1 MSSVQ
6 TVTVDID
13 LFLNFVTERESL
25 RLRKESGEP
34 APWTEDATLA
44 RYRFCN
50 IRRKDDRV
58 TRWLLREYYAK
69 LPPDADY
76 WFAAAIAR
84 HLNWPPVLKALLQD
98 KMISQKIDYKLINAS
113 ISGETSLGGLNRIQ
127 TTLTQ
132 HHPRI
137 LILAL
142 GANDGLRG
150 LSVNEMSKNLESIIK
165 ACTNHHTQILFVGMQ
180 LPPNYGNAYTQKFHQ
195 QFIDLAKKYHLPFVP
210 FLLEGFGQNP
220 DWFQA
225 DGLHP
230 SVKAQPKI
238 LDTLWPTLQPLLAQK
253 K

>member
-1 MSSVQ
+1 MVRIFLWLSGLLFSVSSALSAPTLV
-6 TVTVDID
+6 VYGD
-13 LFLNFVTERESL
+13 SL
-25 RLRKESGEP
+25 SAGYGLP
-34 APWTEDATLA
+34 AGTSWV
-44 RYRFCN
+44 
-50 IRRKDDRV
+50 K
-58 TRWLLREYYAK
+58 
-69 LPPDADY
+69 
-76 WFAAAIAR
+76 
-84 HLNWPPVLKALLQD
+84 LLQD

-127 TTLTQ
+127 ATLTQ

-165 ACTNHHTQILFVGMQ
+165 ACTSHHTQILLVGMQ
-180 LPPNYGNAYTQKFHQ
+180 LPPNYGNAYTQKFHL